1 MLAGYA
7 GMIMADLS
15 VRTVILIFG
24 LFVSSTMTMVLL
36 RHRHNQ
42 ARGDSLHLIGMEKP
56 H

>member
-1 MLAGYA
+1 M
-7 GMIMADLS
+7 
-15 VRTVILIFG
+15 F
-24 LFVSSTMTMVLL
+24 MVVL